1 MLTLAPLHT
10 VLSLCFDGAHH
21 DTQTQLACVQCVRL
35 VRLRDALSA
44 ACVPDCCSERLLHR
58 APDSIHIDGGDK
70 ASTYRNAARL

>member
-1 MLTLAPLHT
+1 
-10 VLSLCFDGAHH
+10 
-21 DTQTQLACVQCVRL
+21 

-44 ACVPDCCSERLLHR
+44 ACIPDCCSERLLHR